1 MTIHAPPPAV
11 PGEDDLL
18 FKILGGLGRTLGH
31 AIRYWFRRAR
41 HDPGVGLLYAA
52 TWLPVLGL
60 LVQIGHQAWV
70 NGSTPGYELPAPQW
84 PLGGRVF
91 SVPELVVLVSL
102 LLPAVV
108 CDLIRTGQ
116 DQRRATRPA
125 PDTPLQVGLAEW
137 VVGWVVARTW
147 NPDPGAWVT
156 TRTRDLF
163 RLTAQHLRVNLLVVA
178 PQGAGKTSMVLNP
191 ILRLCRRT
199 GAACLVFDVKGD
211 PPTPHQQPDFDPG
224 EFHVTLDFAH
234 PERSA
239 RLNLAGGGTP
249 REIGE
254 QLGEALIYDS
264 SGDKAYFVNNAKDAL
279 GGLFAAYGVVYG
291 QIPSFRQTLHLLRSK
306 EARADLH
313 DALQQIQPTDPARA
327 LVAADAQLDL
337 ARIDQIADGKH
348 DVLGN
353 LDLALAPLA
362 RGAIADLLVS
372 DDSGW
377 RLADLLNAGAR
388 VRIILPVARQ
398 PRVAPIIG
406 RLILAQ
412 FTTSVL
418 DPSCNR
424 QRLKLALVD
433 EAHWFITPSLPS
445 GMAQART
452 NFGGYVLALQDLAQ
466 ITDTALREK
475 IWGVATNRLVMAGVG
490 DYDAAKFSRTWGEQ
504 ERLYIMHSRTES
516 TGSQTSRSRGHGQ
529 HSGGS
534 AGGAAL
540 GGGSTQQHTSRTA
553 IATHGA
559 GEQHQLRLRAEWL
572 PAEIHGLPAHH
583 VVVERRDATGHVTPP
598 VLVALDRTLT
608 DPLQLQQDR
617 QLVQQIGRRD
627 AAAFQRPQPGF
638 ASVSQ
643 PPALRTAQ
651 SPPPASD
658 TTPNAAPA
666 IPCRSPFAR
675 VPTPGDLVTTD
686 NGWGRVPPA
695 DDSAQR
701 NPGAGPAT
709 PTTAHALT
717 IAVPNGF
724 PAVAR
729 TELVAAIA
737 DGLRLDRAEVEALIA
752 QAITLGWTPAQL
764 RSLLAEI
771 QTNVRS
777 GAPAVVFRTRVRV
790 QAFPKGA

>member
-1 MTIHAPPPAV
+1 MTIHAQPPAV

-18 FKILGGLGRTLGH
+18 FKILGGMGRILGH
-31 AIRYWFRRAR
+31 AVHYWYRRTR
-41 HDPGVGLLYAA
+41 HDLGVGLLYAA

-60 LVQIGHQAWV
+60 LVQLGHQAWV
-70 NGSTPGYELPAPQW
+70 NGSTPAYELPAPQW
-84 PLGGRVF
+84 PLMGRVF
-91 SVPELVVLVSL
+91 SVPELVVLLSL

-108 CDLIRTGQ
+108 FDLIRTGQ
-116 DQRRATRPA
+116 DQRRAARPA
-125 PDTPLQVGLAEW
+125 PPPPLQVGRAEW

-147 NPDPGAWVT
+147 NPDPGTWVT

-211 PPTPHQQPDFDPG
+211 PTTPHEQPDFDPR
-224 EFHVTLDFAH
+224 EFHVTFDFAH

-239 RLNLAGGGTP
+239 RLNLAGGTP
-249 REIGE
+249 HEIGE

-306 EARADLH
+306 EARADLQ
-313 DALQQIQPTDPARA
+313 DALHQIRPAEPA
-327 LVAADAQLDL
+327 GTLAAADALLDL
-337 ARIDQIADGKH
+337 ARIDQIVDGKH

-362 RGAIADLLVS
+362 RGASADLLVT

-377 RLADLLNAGAR
+377 RLADLLNEGAR
-388 VRIILPVARQ
+388 VRIVLPVARQ

-418 DPSCNR
+418 DPTSNR
-424 QRLKLALVD
+424 QRLKLVLVD

-466 ITDTALREK
+466 ISDTALREK

-504 ERLYIMHSRTES
+504 ERLYITRSRTES
-516 TGSQTSRSRGHGQ
+516 TGSQTSRSQGHGQ

-534 AGGAAL
+534 AGGAVL

-553 IATHGA
+553 IATHAA

-572 PAEIHGLPAHH
+572 PAEIHDLPAHH

-617 QLVQQIGRRD
+617 QLLQQIGRRD
-627 AAAFQRPQPGF
+627 AVTFQRPQPVSAP
-638 ASVSQ
+638 ASRS
-643 PPALRTAQ
+643 PALDTMPV
-651 SPPPASD
+651 PPPA
-658 TTPNAAPA
+658 AAATASAALAAAGSSSLAPL
-666 IPCRSPFAR
+666 
-675 VPTPGDLVTTD
+675 PTP
-686 NGWGRVPPA
+686 
-695 DDSAQR
+695 DDAAQ
-701 NPGAGPAT
+701 AA
-709 PTTAHALT
+709 
-717 IAVPNGF
+717 
-724 PAVAR
+724 
-729 TELVAAIA
+729 LVAEIA
-737 DGLRLDRAEVEALIA
+737 GALHLDRAEVDTLIA
-752 QAITLGWTPAQL
+752 EATRLGWTPVQL
-764 RSLLAEI
+764 RGLLTEI
-771 QTNVRS
+771 RTNTRS

-790 QAFPKGA
+790 KAFPKGA

>member
-1 MTIHAPPPAV
+1 M
-11 PGEDDLL
+11 
-18 FKILGGLGRTLGH
+18 GRILGH
-31 AIRYWFRRAR
+31 AIRYWYRRTR

-60 LVQIGHQAWV
+60 LVQLGHQAWV
-70 NGSTPGYELPAPQW
+70 NGSTPAYERPVPQW
-84 PLGGRVF
+84 PLAGRVF
-91 SVPELVVLVSL
+91 SGPELVVLVSL

-116 DQRRATRPA
+116 DQRRVTCTASNA
-125 PDTPLQVGLAEW
+125 PLQFGLAEW
-137 VVGWVVARTW
+137 IVGWVVARTW
-147 NPDPGAWVT
+147 NPDPGTWVT

-211 PPTPHQQPDFDPG
+211 PPTPHDHPDFDPR
-224 EFHVTLDFAH
+224 EFHVTFDFAH

-264 SGDKAYFVNNAKDAL
+264 RGDKAYFVNNAKDAL

-306 EARADLH
+306 EARGDLQ
-313 DALQQIQPTDPARA
+313 DALRQSRPANPAAA
-327 LVAADAQLDL
+327 LVAADALLDL
-337 ARIDQIADGKH
+337 ARIDQIVDGKH

-362 RGAIADLLVS
+362 RGASADLLVT

-377 RLADLLNAGAR
+377 RLADLLNTGAR

-412 FTTSVL
+412 FTNRVL
-418 DPSCNR
+418 DPTCNR
-424 QRLKLALVD
+424 RRLKLAIVD
-433 EAHWFITPSLPS
+433 EAHWFITPSLPN

-504 ERLYIMHSRTES
+504 ERLYITRSRTES
-516 TGSQTSRSRGHGQ
+516 SGSQTSRSRGHGQ

-534 AGGAAL
+534 AGGAVL

-553 IATHGA
+553 IATHAA

-617 QLVQQIGRRD
+617 QLLQQIGRRD
-627 AAAFQRPQPGF
+627 AAAFERSQPGSAP
-638 ASVSQ
+638 ASR
-643 PPALRTAQ
+643 PPAR
-651 SPPPASD
+651 
-658 TTPNAAPA
+658 
-666 IPCRSPFAR
+666 
-675 VPTPGDLVTTD
+675 DL
-686 NGWGRVPPA
+686 
-695 DDSAQR
+695 
-701 NPGAGPAT
+701 
-709 PTTAHALT
+709 
-717 IAVPNGF
+717 
-724 PAVAR
+724 
-729 TELVAAIA
+729 
-737 DGLRLDRAEVEALIA
+737 
-752 QAITLGWTPAQL
+752 
-764 RSLLAEI
+764 
-771 QTNVRS
+771 
-777 GAPAVVFRTRVRV
+777 VRV
-790 QAFPKGA
+790 QATCWVCSG